1 MSTDSGV
8 ENPSE
13 KGLVGPGWFRGLGS
27 GWSTVF
33 LVSVVAT
40 ASHLTAVS
48 MAGLELAPG
57 ARTWSSGGL
66 VALIGGLLMWKFA
79 RSWHD
84 FKKWVWLP
92 LVVVVT
98 LSFLVVGATNSYD
111 VEIVD
116 QEARA
121 ATQSLQPTGA
131 FNVVITAERICGP
144 GDDYLY
150 CLNAHVASY
159 NSACANQ
166 TLSLLGSATC
176 SSMSKTIKQMRSSS
190 EGCGYGWCT
199 VGGEGGN
206 WGWPHLRLEAE
217 TAMKSNNDAQPRRTH
232 TEHCSFDLGI
242 IQVGTCAERGQ

>member
-13 KGLVGPGWFRGLGS
+13 KGPVGPGWFRGLRS

-33 LVSVVAT
+33 LVGAVAT
-40 ASHLTAVS
+40 ASQLAAVS

-57 ARTWSSGGL
+57 TQTWSSGGL

-79 RSWHD
+79 KTWHD
-84 FKKWVWLP
+84 FRKWIWLP
-92 LVVVVT
+92 LVVVAT
-98 LSFLVVGATNSYD
+98 LSFLVVGATNNYD

-121 ATQSLQPTGA
+121 ATQSMQPTGA
-131 FNVVITAERICGP
+131 FHVFETAERICEP
-144 GDDYLY
+144 WDDYLY

-159 NSACANQ
+159 NSVCANQ
-166 TLSLLGSATC
+166 TLSIFGSATC
-176 SSMSKTIKQMRSSS
+176 SSMSRFIEQMRSSY
-190 EGCGYGWCT
+190 EGCGYGCT
-199 VGGEGGN
+199 VGGEVGK
-206 WGWPHLRLEAE
+206 WGRSHLRLEAA

-242 IQVGTCAERGQ
+242 IQIGTCAERGQ

>member
-13 KGLVGPGWFRGLGS
+13 KGLIGPGWFRGLGG

-33 LVSVVAT
+33 LVGVVAT
-40 ASHLTAVS
+40 ASQLAAVS

-57 ARTWSSGGL
+57 AQTWSSGGL

-79 RSWHD
+79 KTWHD
-84 FKKWVWLP
+84 FKKWIWLP
-92 LVVVVT
+92 LVVVAT

-121 ATQSLQPTGA
+121 ATHSLQPTGA
-131 FNVVITAERICGP
+131 FNVVETAERICEP

-150 CLNAHVASY
+150 CLNAHGTSY
-159 NSACANQ
+159 NSVCAHQ
-166 TLSLLGSATC
+166 TLSILGSATC
-176 SSMSKTIKQMRSSS
+176 SLMSKTIEQMRSSY
-190 EGCGYGWCT
+190 EGCVYGCT
-199 VGGEGGN
+199 VSGEGGN
-206 WGWPHLRLEAE
+206 LGWPHLRLEAE
-217 TAMKSNNDAQPRRTH
+217 TAMKSNNDAQLRRTH

-242 IQVGTCAERGQ
+242 IQIGTCAERGQ